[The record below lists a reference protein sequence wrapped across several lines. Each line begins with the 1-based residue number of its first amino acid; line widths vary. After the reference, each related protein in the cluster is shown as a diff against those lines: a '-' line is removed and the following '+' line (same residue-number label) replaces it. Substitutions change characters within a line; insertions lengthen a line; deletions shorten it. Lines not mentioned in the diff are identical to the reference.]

1 MKLKPLGDHI
11 VVKATKPEEVTKSG
25 IVLPGADKEKP
36 EQGEV
41 VAVGTGKIL
50 ENGTRVP
57 MEVKVG
63 DFIIFKGWPEK
74 IKIDDQEYQVISQA
88 DVVGIL
94 EK

>member
-1 MKLKPLGDHI
+1 MKLQPLGDHI
-11 VVKATKPEEVTKSG
+11 VVKASKPEEVTKSG
-25 IVLPGADKEKP
+25 IILPGSDKEKP

-41 VAVGTGKIL
+41 VAVGTGKVL
-50 ENGTRVP
+50 ENGSRAT

-63 DFIIFKGWPEK
+63 DAIIFKGWPEK
-74 IKIDDQEYQVISQA
+74 IKIEDQEYQVISQS